1 MGPLICLA
9 CILSFPKPT
18 ADDIDEIRRVIEKL
32 YTQERRPWSEVG
44 GPFAKVHL
52 QLLTPDFGVADAL
65 VTSVSSIAASSRVLR
80 FVVKRVDGA
89 WTIFRAE

>member
-9 CILSFPKPT
+9 CILTFPKPT
-18 ADDIDEIRRVIEKL
+18 ADDIDDVRRVIERTVAKD
-32 YTQERRPWSEVG
+32 QQPWREVG

-65 VTSVSSIAASSRVLR
+65 VTSVSSTAVSSRDLR
-80 FVVKRVDGA
+80 FLVKRVDGV

>member
-1 MGPLICLA
+1 MGPFICLA

-18 ADDIDEIRRVIEKL
+18 ADDIDDIRRVIERTVAKD
-32 YTQERRPWSEVG
+32 QQPWREVG

-65 VTSVSSIAASSRVLR
+65 VTYVSSTVVSSRDVR
-80 FVVKRVDGA
+80 FLVKKVGEG

>member
-1 MGPLICLA
+1 MGSLICLA

-18 ADDIDEIRRVIEKL
+18 ADDIDDVRRLIERTVAKD
-32 YTQERRPWSEVG
+32 QQPWREVG

-65 VTSVSSIAASSRVLR
+65 VTSVSSIAVSSRDFR
-80 FVVKRVDGA
+80 FFVKRVADE
-89 WTIFRAE
+89 WTIYRAE